1 MSCNIKS
8 RTSKQQVHSGLSEC
22 RRNELLQVER
32 KVFWPTRSSHSRRLP
47 FRIRSLQGHP
57 FLYLFLFGELTAR
70 RGSVFNIAILFK
82 WHINSLLSLLSLQ
95 VTGFGR
101 FGKNV
106 LTYHTTE
113 AS

>member
-1 MSCNIKS
+1 MD
-8 RTSKQQVHSGLSEC
+8 
-22 RRNELLQVER
+22 
-32 KVFWPTRSSHSRRLP
+32 
-47 FRIRSLQGHP
+47 IRPSIS
-57 FLYLFLFGELTAR
+57 LFLFGELIAR

-82 WHINSLLSLLSLQ
+82 WHINSLLSLLLLQ
-95 VTGFGR
+95 VTGFST